1 MTSLSKTLQLALL
14 TSLLMLSGCVKYSF
28 RGALP
33 SSIKTIA
40 IPFFED
46 KARVKWV
53 GLQEKLSEQV
63 ATAFLEDNTLQVITD
78 EESSDLLL
86 SGTIVDVRTQA
97 VSISQDEDV
106 EQEQIVVVVKIECM
120 NQALGK
126 PLWNGQLRDFAEVDG
141 DAGTDEIEAAIDIAI
156 EKLVSE
162 IVDRTIAA
170 W

>member
-1 MTSLSKTLQLALL
+1 MTSLSKTLQITCIICLLAL
-14 TSLLMLSGCVKYSF
+14 TGCVKYSF

-46 KARVKWV
+46 RARVKWV
-53 GLQEKLSEQV
+53 GLQEKISEQV
-63 ATAFLEDNTLQVITD
+63 STAFLEDNTLSVITD

-86 SGTIVDVRTQA
+86 TGTIVDVRTQA

-106 EQEQIVVVVKIECM
+106 EQEQVVVVLKIECL
-120 NQALGK
+120 NQSLGK
-126 PLWNGQLRDFAEVDG
+126 PLWTGQIRDFAEVDG
-141 DAGTDEIEAAIDIAI
+141 SAGTAEIEQAIDIAV